1 MTNNAKFHWVRVVLG
16 ILAAEALPILLL
28 ILVVVV
34 YGVTAAEGSRSP
46 EEFAPLA
53 GNWVGPIGGFFA
65 TMFFAWWA
73 ARGAG
78 SKQFAHGV
86 AVGVG
91 TALLDFSIGISAGG
105 GEGAATVLIL
115 SNAGRIVAGVIGG
128 RLATAGKDTPAP
140 AN

>member
-1 MTNNAKFHWVRVVLG
+1 MTSNARFHWVRVVLG

-91 TALLDFSIGISAGG
+91 TALLDFSIGMSAGG
-105 GEGAATVLIL
+105 GEGVAVLIL